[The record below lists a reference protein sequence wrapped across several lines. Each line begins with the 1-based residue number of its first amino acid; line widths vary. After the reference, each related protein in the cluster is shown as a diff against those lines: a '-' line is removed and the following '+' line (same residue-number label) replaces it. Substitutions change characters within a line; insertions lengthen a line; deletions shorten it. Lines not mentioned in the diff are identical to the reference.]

1 MGTGYDPRL
10 CRVPRL
16 RVGCSLLRWVGC
28 GPVGHD
34 QLLLLAGVGAVGI
47 VAQWLAWWLRLPSIL
62 VLLGVGAALGATD
75 VLDPDELLGDLLFP
89 VVSLSVAL
97 ILFEGSLGLVRREL
111 KEAGRATVLL
121 CTLGAAITFL
131 ILWLVATRWLEVDRG
146 GAALGAT
153 CVVDADG
160 RCGDLY

>member
-47 VAQWLAWWLRLPSIL
+47 VAQWLAWWLRLPSLL
-62 VLLGVGAALGATD
+62 VPLGVGAARGAPD
-75 VLDPDELLGDLLFP
+75 VLYTDELPGDLLFP
-89 VVSLSVAL
+89 VVALPVAL
-97 ILFEGSLGLVRREL
+97 NLFGG
-111 KEAGRATVLL
+111 K
-121 CTLGAAITFL
+121 
-131 ILWLVATRWLEVDRG
+131 DR
-146 GAALGAT
+146 
-153 CVVDADG
+153 
-160 RCGDLY
+160 